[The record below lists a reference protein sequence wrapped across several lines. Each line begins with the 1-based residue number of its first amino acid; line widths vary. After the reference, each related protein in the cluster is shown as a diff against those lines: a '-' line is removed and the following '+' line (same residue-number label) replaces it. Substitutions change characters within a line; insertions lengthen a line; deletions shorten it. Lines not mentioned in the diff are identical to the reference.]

1 VKNSFQT
8 EKQGRR
14 RALALHLLPALIV
27 LSTGCKEELRSGL
40 ERDEANRIGWLL
52 TQHGVHSEVVQRDG
66 LWSVRVG
73 KGMESR
79 AVNLL
84 ARNPLRS
91 APPIEES
98 TSLIPTRSEELRRSE
113 VRQAARIK
121 EALEGV
127 PGVIE
132 AKVLLALG
140 SGEARRESASVYLLT
155 DGAEVLTEGELKQI
169 VSGGT
174 GIPAE
179 RVFVVVK
186 PFSPPRESTPSPSPP
201 ALPNEEEGGLLQMS
215 RKFRMPLIGIGATL
229 LLLFL
234 IRRISRAGK
243 SGPDRLRPGGLQ

>member
-1 VKNSFQT
+1 MKRTFYSVTRK
-8 EKQGRR
+8 RM
-14 RALALHLLPALIV
+14 RASALSVAFLLSV
-27 LSTGCKEELRSGL
+27 GCKEELRSGL

-52 TQHGVHSEVVQRDG
+52 RQHGVHSEVVQRDG

-91 APPIEES
+91 AAPLEES

-155 DGAEVLTEGELKQI
+155 DGGEVLTEEELKQI

-186 PFSPPRESTPSPSPP
+186 TFSSPTETTPSPPP
-201 ALPNEEEGGLLQMS
+201 PPDPSDGVGSVFQLS
-215 RKFRMPLIGIGATL
+215 RSFQLPLIGAGAAVL
-229 LLLFL
+229 LLLL
-234 IRRISRAGK
+234 ILRISRMRKRGM
-243 SGPDRLRPGGLQ
+243 GDDRLRPGVMR

>member
-1 VKNSFQT
+1 MKRTFYSVTRK
-8 EKQGRR
+8 RM
-14 RALALHLLPALIV
+14 RALALSVALLLFV
-27 LSTGCKEELRSGL
+27 GCKEELRSGL
-40 ERDEANRIGWLL
+40 ERDEANRISWLL
-52 TQHGVHSEVVQRDG
+52 RQHGVQSDVVQRDG

-91 APPIEES
+91 AAPLEES

-121 EALEGV
+121 EALEGI

-155 DGAEVLTEGELKQI
+155 DAAEALTEGELKQI

-174 GIPAE
+174 GIPTE

-186 PFSPPRESTPSPSPP
+186 PFSLPRESVSQQPSPP
-201 ALPNEEEGGLLQMS
+201 SPHATEEGVLQLS
-215 RKFRMPLIGIGATL
+215 RRFRTPLIGIGATL
-229 LLLFL
+229 LLLLL
-234 IRRISRAGK
+234 IVRFSRAVK
-243 SGPDRLRPGGLQ
+243 TTPPHVQLRPGGIR